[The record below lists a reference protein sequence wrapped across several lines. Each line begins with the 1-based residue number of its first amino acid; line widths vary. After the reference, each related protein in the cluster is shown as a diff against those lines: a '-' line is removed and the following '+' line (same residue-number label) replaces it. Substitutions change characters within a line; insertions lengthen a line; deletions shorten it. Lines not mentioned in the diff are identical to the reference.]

1 MIVQAFS
8 WLRSFSSP
16 LKPLARQGLLHWM
29 LEVQRAVE
37 MPREEGEA
45 KRATSASGKILLRHK
60 LWQLLFFL
68 LQVGVGGGGGEIMCG
83 LSVPS
88 MALHIGSCGGIPGT
102 GNIIYEETSITDL
115 FFFFFV

>member
-68 LQVGVGGGGGEIMCG
+68 LQVGVVVVGRLCVA
-83 LSVPS
+83 SPS
-88 MALHIGSCGGIPGT
+88 PAWLCTSAHVVGSPGT